1 MFFEMIKKAIIF
13 LSVLYFASDIF
24 NYFLERVRKILE
36 AINNF
41 PDKALVTFSL
51 YFLLAVVLAAEILI
65 ILWIFIPKIPK
76 RKKEG

>member
-36 AINNF
+36 VINNF
-41 PDKALVTFSL
+41 PDKVLVTFSL

-65 ILWIFIPKIPK
+65 ILWIFIPKITK